1 MKKDKIVLEAEDIS
15 VSFRMYDKGL
25 TKHDLTVIKKMN
37 VTVHEGEILAIVGA
51 SGSGKSVLAHAVL
64 GILPSNA
71 SVGGEIR
78 YCGDRLTDS
87 LRKEKVGSEIIMIP
101 QSVTYLDPLMKA
113 GKQVRGLKGT
123 RKQLEEAFRRYG
135 LDKSAEKKYPFQLSG
150 GMARRVLIS
159 TAVISDAKL
168 ILADEPTPGLS
179 EDMADETMRHFREL
193 ADKGCGILMITHDIE
208 TALKA
213 ADTIAV
219 FYDGQTIDYCT
230 ADDFR
235 KGRDALKH
243 PYTKALWSALPENG
257 FVSADVSEIMKG
269 AL

>member
-1 MKKDKIVLEAEDIS
+1 MNSEKIILEANDIS

-25 TKHDLTVIKKMN
+25 SKYDLTVIKKLN
-37 VTVHEGEILAIVGA
+37 VKIHEGEILAIVGA

-71 SVGGEIR
+71 TVSGEIR
-78 YCGDRLTDS
+78 YCNEPFTDN
-87 LRKEKVGSEIIMIP
+87 LRRQKVGSEIIMIP

-113 GKQVRGLKGT
+113 GKQVRGLKGI
-123 RKQLEEAFRRYG
+123 REQLEEAFRRYW

-159 TAVISDAKL
+159 TAMISDAKL

-213 ADTIAV
+213 ADTIAPPTKPCRQYLLKIKFLCV
-219 FYDGQTIDYCT
+219 FLLTI
-230 ADDFR
+230 R
-235 KGRDALKH
+235 
-243 PYTKALWSALPENG
+243 
-257 FVSADVSEIMKG
+257 
-269 AL
+269 

>member
-1 MKKDKIVLEAEDIS
+1 
-15 VSFRMYDKGL
+15 
-25 TKHDLTVIKKMN
+25 
-37 VTVHEGEILAIVGA
+37 
-51 SGSGKSVLAHAVL
+51 
-64 GILPSNA
+64 
-71 SVGGEIR
+71 
-78 YCGDRLTDS
+78 
-87 LRKEKVGSEIIMIP
+87 MIP

-113 GKQVRGLKGT
+113 GKQVRGLRGT
-123 RKQLEEAFRRYG
+123 KAQLEEAFKRYG

-179 EDMADETMRHFREL
+179 EDIADETMRHFREL
-193 ADKGCGILMITHDIE
+193 ADKGCGILVITHDIE

-219 FYDGQTIDYCT
+219 FYDGQTIDCCT
-230 ADDFR
+230 AEDLR
-235 KGRDALKH
+235 RGRDALKH
-243 PYTKALWSALPENG
+243 PYTRALWSALPENG
-257 FVSADVSEIMKG
+257 FVSADVSELMKG

>member
-37 VTVHEGEILAIVGA
+37 ITVHEGEILAIVGA

-113 GKQVRGLKGT
+113 GKQVRGL
-123 RKQLEEAFRRYG
+123 
-135 LDKSAEKKYPFQLSG
+135 
-150 GMARRVLIS
+150 
-159 TAVISDAKL
+159 
-168 ILADEPTPGLS
+168 
-179 EDMADETMRHFREL
+179 
-193 ADKGCGILMITHDIE
+193 
-208 TALKA
+208 
-213 ADTIAV
+213 
-219 FYDGQTIDYCT
+219 
-230 ADDFR
+230 
-235 KGRDALKH
+235 
-243 PYTKALWSALPENG
+243 
-257 FVSADVSEIMKG
+257 
-269 AL
+269 